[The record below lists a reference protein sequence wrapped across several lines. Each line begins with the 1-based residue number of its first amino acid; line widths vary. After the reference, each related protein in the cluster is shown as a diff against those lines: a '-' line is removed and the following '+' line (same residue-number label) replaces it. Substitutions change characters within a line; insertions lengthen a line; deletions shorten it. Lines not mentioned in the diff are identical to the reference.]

1 MSIYVYRILNGY
13 ISSLP
18 RTILVNKVKKLN
30 KIPLLLL
37 IVLALIMVS
46 AAASLSATLEPRDTE
61 VLLVR
66 FKPGVSKDFQRMLLS
81 ELGARIIDEIPQI
94 DVLMVEVAQRSL
106 LKIERFLIQY
116 SFMLDF
122 VERDYLLQ
130 SSLVP
135 DDTYYSLEWHLR
147 KIGAPEAWDI
157 SIGESGVI
165 VAVLDSGIDPSH
177 PDLLNKLVKGY
188 NFYDNNYDTSDVYGH
203 GTKVAGV
210 VAAATNNGMGVASI
224 GWNVSIM
231 PIRVTDTN
239 GYALVSLLTKGLIYA
254 ADQGAKVAVISFQIY
269 GGSSLTSAAKYFF
282 ERGGLVFA
290 AGGNSG
296 SYVGDPENPYI
307 ISVSATTD
315 TDARASFSTYGPFI
329 DISAPGV
336 NIYTTIKGGGYGS
349 VSGTSFSAPLAAGV
363 AALMFSANPSL
374 TPSDVEAIL
383 KATSVDLGDSG
394 YDIYYGWGRIDAS
407 AALRAVASTT
417 PPSNI
422 DLNPPVVTIKYPSNG
437 DTISGVVNVKVDAS
451 DDTSVSKVELYVN
464 GNLFATDS
472 DPPYEFCWDTKSYAD
487 GAYTL
492 IARAYDPSNNI
503 GESAEVRVNVSK
515 PPVGPVTI
523 NILSPSNGS
532 TVSGRIYIWV
542 SASSSSS
549 IKTIQI
555 YIDGKLIATARNKS
569 TYRYL
574 WNTRR
579 YSNRLHTIKIRVC
592 DSLGNVAETSIVVYI
607 RN

>member
-1 MSIYVYRILNGY
+1 
-13 ISSLP
+13 
-18 RTILVNKVKKLN
+18 
-30 KIPLLLL
+30 
-37 IVLALIMVS
+37 
-46 AAASLSATLEPRDTE
+46 
-61 VLLVR
+61 
-66 FKPGVSKDFQRMLLS
+66 
-81 ELGARIIDEIPQI
+81 
-94 DVLMVEVAQRSL
+94 
-106 LKIERFLIQY
+106 
-116 SFMLDF
+116 
-122 VERDYLLQ
+122 
-130 SSLVP
+130 
-135 DDTYYSLEWHLR
+135 
-147 KIGAPEAWDI
+147 
-157 SIGESGVI
+157 
-165 VAVLDSGIDPSH
+165 
-177 PDLLNKLVKGY
+177 
-188 NFYDNNYDTSDVYGH
+188 
-203 GTKVAGV
+203 
-210 VAAATNNGMGVASI
+210 
-224 GWNVSIM
+224 
-231 PIRVTDTN
+231 
-239 GYALVSLLTKGLIYA
+239 
-254 ADQGAKVAVISFQIY
+254 
-269 GGSSLTSAAKYFF
+269 
-282 ERGGLVFA
+282 
-290 AGGNSG
+290 
-296 SYVGDPENPYI
+296 
-307 ISVSATTD
+307 
-315 TDARASFSTYGPFI
+315 
-329 DISAPGV
+329 
-336 NIYTTIKGGGYGS
+336 
-349 VSGTSFSAPLAAGV
+349 
-363 AALMFSANPSL
+363 
-374 TPSDVEAIL
+374 VEAIL

-407 AALRAVASTT
+407 AALRAVTSTT

-487 GAYTL
+487 GTYTL

-555 YIDGKLIATARNKS
+555 YIDGKLIATARSKS
-569 TYRYL
+569 AYRYL

-579 YSNRLHTIKIRVC
+579 YSNGLHTIKIRVR